1 MLRATYDWTLRQAMH
16 KNALWFLAIVAFV
29 ESSFFPIPPDLL
41 MIPMI
46 IATPKR
52 AWLIAG
58 IATVAS
64 VAGGIFGY
72 FIGAVLFDTIGQPIL
87 EFYGK
92 SGGFEA
98 FAAEYNEWGIW
109 AVLIGGITFLP
120 FKVITILSGVTGF
133 SLPLFIVSAIGARFI
148 RFFVIAALLW
158 WIGPAVRDFI
168 EKRLG
173 FVLVALLI
181 LLGAGFYLVKFL

>member
-1 MLRATYDWTLRQAMH
+1 MLRATYDWTLRQAMR
-16 KNALWFLAIVAFV
+16 KNALWVLAVIAFV

-46 IATPKR
+46 IARPNR

-58 IATVAS
+58 VATVAS
-64 VAGGIFGY
+64 VIGGIFGY
-72 FIGAVLFDTIGQPIL
+72 FIGAVLFDTVGQPIL

-92 SGGFEA
+92 SGGFDA
-98 FAAEYNEWGIW
+98 FAIQYNAWGIW

-133 SLPLFIVSAIGARFI
+133 SLPLFIVSAIGARAV

-158 WIGPAVRDFI
+158 WIGPSVRDFI
-168 EKRLG
+168 ERRLG
-173 FVLVALLI
+173 LVFVLLLI